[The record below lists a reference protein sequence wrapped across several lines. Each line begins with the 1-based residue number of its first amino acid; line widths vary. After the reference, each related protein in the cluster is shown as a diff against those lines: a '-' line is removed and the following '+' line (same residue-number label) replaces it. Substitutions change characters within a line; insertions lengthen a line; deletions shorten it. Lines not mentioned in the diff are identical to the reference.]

1 MNKSGK
7 KARKVYVYTKD
18 LELQEIYPT
27 TADAA
32 RALELSQG
40 NIVLACQ
47 GVLKSYKGL
56 YFSYQPLLTNED
68 VEALHKQGEAKRNK
82 RDNQVNKA
90 QTKYRQNNKKRLNQ
104 VSLNYYYQ
112 NRDKMLTYQKN
123 RYYLKKY
130 GMSKEEYEGIQNTS
144 GTTN

>member
-7 KARKVYVYTKD
+7 KPRKVYVYNKN
-18 LELQEIYPT
+18 LELQETFNT
-27 TADAA
+27 TADAS

-56 YFSYQPLLTNED
+56 YFSYTPLNSQED
-68 VEALHKQGEAKRNK
+68 LEKLHKEGEDKRNK
-82 RDNQVNKA
+82 RDNQVDIA
-90 QTKYRQNNKKRLNQ
+90 QIKYRQNNKDKLREIALR
-104 VSLNYYYQ
+104 YYY
-112 NRDKMLTYQKN
+112 NHREEMLTYQKE
-123 RYYLKKY
+123 RYHRLKNERIPN
-130 GMSKEEYEGIQNTS
+130 SS

>member
-7 KARKVYVYTKD
+7 QPRKVYAYTKD

-27 TADAA
+27 TADAS

-47 GVLKSYKGL
+47 GVLKSYKGM
-56 YFSYQPLLTNED
+56 YFSYQPLNSQED
-68 VEALHKQGEAKRNK
+68 LEELHKEGEEKRNK

-90 QTKYRQNNKKRLNQ
+90 QTKYRQGNRDKLRYLA
-104 VSLNYYYQ
+104 LRYYYE
-112 NRDKMLTYQKN
+112 NRGKMLTYQKN

-130 GMSKEEYEGIQNTS
+130 GMTKEEYLKLKDEGKL
-144 GTTN
+144 